1 MLKYRISVKERK
13 NVAKVRLDKYI
24 SSTLVISR
32 KDAASLIKSGRITV
46 NGNSKPKG
54 DDKVDDALDE
64 VLFDGE
70 KISFAE
76 NIYIML
82 NKPAGLISSTERND
96 SSVLSLFDKAFADKG
111 LFPCG
116 RLDKDT
122 VGLLIMTTDGELAH
136 MLLSPKHHAEKTYYV
151 ECDKEFTEDDV
162 SLMKEGIMMD
172 GKKTKEA
179 VLEILEDKNTA
190 LITLTEGKFHEI
202 KRLCYACKQKDVT
215 YLKRLTFGG
224 IVLDENLEEGEWR
237 NLTDEEIAILRQN

>member
-1 MLKYRISVKERK
+1 MLKYKILVKERK
-13 NVAKVRLDKYI
+13 TVAKVRLDKYI
-24 SSTLVISR
+24 SSTLIISR
-32 KDAASLIKSGRITV
+32 KDATSLIKSGRISV
-46 NGNSKPKG
+46 NGNSKLKG
-54 DDKVDDALDE
+54 DDKVDDTLDE
-64 VLFDGE
+64 VFFDGE

-82 NKPAGLISSTERND
+82 NKPAGLISSTEKND
-96 SSVLSLFDKAFADKG
+96 SSVLSLFDRSYADKG

-122 VGLLIMTTDGELAH
+122 VGLLIMTTDGDLAH
-136 MLLSPKHHAEKTYYV
+136 RLLSPKHHAEKTYYV
-151 ECDKEFTEDDV
+151 ECDKEFTDDDV
-162 SLMKEGIMMD
+162 LLMKEGIMMD
-172 GKKTKEA
+172 GKKTQPA
-179 VLEILEDKNTA
+179 VLEILEDRNTA

-237 NLTDEEIAILRQN
+237 NLTDEELAVLRQN

>member
-1 MLKYRISVKERK
+1 M
-13 NVAKVRLDKYI
+13 AKIRLDKYI
-24 SSTLVISR
+24 SQTLVISR
-32 KDAASLIKSGRITV
+32 KDAASLIKSGRISV
-46 NGNSKPKG
+46 GGNNKLKG

-64 VLFDGE
+64 VFFDGE
-70 KISFAE
+70 KISFSE

-82 NKPAGLISSTERND
+82 NKPQGLISSTEKND
-96 SSVLSLFDKAFADKG
+96 TSVLSLFDKSYADKG

-136 MLLSPKHHAEKTYYV
+136 RLLSPKHHAEKTYYV

-179 VLEILEDKNTA
+179 VLEILDNKNTA

-202 KRLCYACKQKDVT
+202 KRLCYACRQKDVL

-224 IVLDENLEEGEWR
+224 IALDENLDEGEWR
-237 NLTDEEIAILRQN
+237 NLTDEELAVLRQN

>member
-1 MLKYRISVKERK
+1 M
-13 NVAKVRLDKYI
+13 ATVRLDKYI

-32 KDAASLIKSGRITV
+32 KDATSLIKSGRISV
-46 NGNSKPKG
+46 NGNCKLKG
-54 DDKVDDALDE
+54 DDKVDDSRDE

-70 KISFAE
+70 KISFAK

-82 NKPAGLISSTERND
+82 NKPQGLISATDGEGT
-96 SSVLSLFDKAFADKG
+96 VLSIFDKSYANKG

-136 MLLSPKHHAEKTYYV
+136 RLLSPKHHAEKTYYV
-151 ECDKEFTEDDV
+151 ECDKEFTDSDIA
-162 SLMKEGIMMD
+162 LMKEGIMMD

-179 VLEILEDKNTA
+179 ILEIHEDKCTA

-202 KRLCYACKQKDVT
+202 KRLCYACRQKEVT

-224 IVLDENLEEGEWR
+224 LVLDEELEEGEWR
-237 NLTDEEIAILRQN
+237 NLTEEEIEILRQN